1 VAMSAEETSP
11 DEMPAQGLRELK
23 KQMTRDAIA
32 AAAFRL
38 TLEKG
43 LDHVTV
49 EEISRVA
56 IVSPRTFSNY
66 FSSKEEA
73 VVSAGA
79 QAPEHFVPAFREAAE
94 ELPPLEA
101 LREVFA
107 DYFMNR
113 TDDQLDH
120 IRQMLA
126 LVAQYPALLDVQTAR
141 FGNLEAELRTVVA
154 EHTDTDEETE
164 MYPWLVASAGVAA
177 VKAALR
183 VWGASD
189 ADGRDRLVRLVQ
201 EALGLFSAGLPV
213 PR

>member
-1 VAMSAEETSP
+1 
-11 DEMPAQGLRELK
+11 
-23 KQMTRDAIA
+23 MTRDAIA
-32 AAAFRL
+32 AAAFQL

-79 QAPEHFVPAFREAAE
+79 QAPERIVPAFREYAE
-94 ELPPLEA
+94 ALPPLEA
-101 LREVFA
+101 LSEVFA

-126 LVAQYPALLDVQTAR
+126 LVVQYPSLLDVQAAR
-141 FGNLEAELRTVVA
+141 FGNLEADLRTVVA
-154 EHTDTDEETE
+154 EHTDTDEDTE

-177 VKAALR
+177 IRAALR
-183 VWGASD
+183 VWGSSE
-189 ADGRDRLVRLVQ
+189 ADGRERLVKLVQ
-201 EALGLFSAGLPV
+201 EALSLFSAGLRV

>member
-1 VAMSAEETSP
+1 MTAVDTSP
-11 DEMPAQGLRELK
+11 DEFPAQGLRELK

-32 AAAFRL
+32 AAAFQL
-38 TLEKG
+38 TLQKG

-79 QAPEHFVPAFREAAE
+79 QDPEQFLPAFREAAQ

-113 TDDQLDH
+113 TDEQLDQ
-120 IRQMLA
+120 IRQMLD
-126 LVAQYPALLDVQTAR
+126 LVGQYPSLLDVQAAR
-141 FGNLEAELRTVVA
+141 FENLEAELRTVVA
-154 EHTDTDEETE
+154 EHTDTDEETD
-164 MYPWLVASAGVAA
+164 MYPWLVASAGVASI
-177 VKAALR
+177 KAALR
-183 VWGASD
+183 VWGSSP
-189 ADGRDRLVRLVQ
+189 ADGRDRLVKLVQ
-201 EALGLFSAGLPV
+201 EALSLFSAGLPA